1 MNSFNLQASSTEK
14 IILGMGCFWGPDS
27 SLGSLPGVIS
37 TVVGYAGGTSPHPT
51 YRKIDDY
58 TETVEIVFDPH
69 LLSLE
74 SLLHIFWQTHDA
86 TKNRFYKERQYI
98 SLIIFQNIQQKKIAE
113 NIKQMEEKRQGKEIQ
128 TEFQVATLFYPA
140 EDYHQKYFLRRF
152 KEATK
157 NVQKLFPDEET
168 FIRSTISAR
177 LNGFI
182 RENKS
187 LPEIKEEIKN
197 WGLSEEHL
205 KELQKMILSLKW

>member
-27 SLGSLPGVIS
+27 SFGSLPGVIS
-37 TVVGYAGGTSPHPT
+37 TVVGYAGGTSSHPT

-58 TETVEIVFDPH
+58 TETVEITFDPQ

-74 SLLHIFWQTHDA
+74 SLLHTFWQTHDA
-86 TKNRFYKERQYI
+86 TKNRFYRERQYI
-98 SLIIFQNIQQKKIAE
+98 SLIVFQNIQQKKIAE
-113 NIKQMEEKRQGKEIQ
+113 NIKQIEEKRQGKEIQ
-128 TEFQVATLFYPA
+128 TEFQVATPFYPA

-197 WGLSEEHL
+197 WDLSEEHL
-205 KELQKMILSLKW
+205 KELQNMILSLKW